1 MMRNLLQRGVVLRI
15 IDVRLNVKVVIKKLS
30 SYLEIRVQ
38 GWLLLTFRFVVS
50 MRGLEMVELGV
61 D

>member
-38 GWLLLTFRFVVS
+38 GWLLLTVRFVVS
-50 MRGLEMVELGV
+50 MRGLEMVELGI